1 MRKGQIVSVL
11 AAVLALSS
19 LGEAKQMAVVADKGS
34 DTSNVKAADLTNILN
49 GKTKTWPDG
58 KAVRVILRDPSSP
71 DMELVLRRLLNMTS
85 EQAHV
90 LIQSHPGQ
98 IVVADSD
105 EALLRMVA
113 STRGAIGIVDLYS
126 LTKDVNVVKID
137 GKLPFDNGY
146 LLKGN

>member
-11 AAVLALSS
+11 AAVLALSC
-19 LGEAKQMAVVADKGS
+19 LGEAKQLAVVADKSS
-34 DTSNVKAADLTNILN
+34 DTSNVKAADLINILI

-71 DMELVLRRLLNMTS
+71 DMELVLRRLLNMTAD
-85 EQAHV
+85 QAHA
-90 LIQSHPGQ
+90 LIQAHPGQ
-98 IVVADSD
+98 IVVAVSD
-105 EALLRMVA
+105 EAVQRLVS
-113 STRGAIGIVDLYS
+113 STRGAIGIVDLYA
-126 LTKDVNVVKID
+126 LTKNVNVVKID